1 MTTLIAIT
9 GGIGSGKSTLSEQ
22 IKKRGL
28 SLLDSDAEVGKLYI
42 KPNKKFLSYLKKIKL
57 GGSIKKGKINKKF
70 ISEKIFSDK
79 LIKEKLEKY
88 IFKIVRDNR
97 RDFIKKQKNKKTK
110 FVFLDIPLVFENNLS
125 KNFDIIICSISSR
138 KARYKRLKKSKKMP
152 IKTFKKIIKSQT
164 TDVERKKKSDIVIY
178 NEDSKKNYIKKV
190 NKILDNIMRWER

>member
-110 FVFLDIPLVFENNLS
+110 FVFLDIPLLFENNLS

-190 NKILDNIMRWER
+190 NKILDNIMR